1 MFLLFLCTQLL
12 CYFMSLVNA
21 IDALLYG
28 GDDLQDEAFTIVLAV
43 VQTGD
48 LHVDFRCGIYRKTLL
63 HVAAARGSVFTM
75 RRLLELGAMPSV
87 KDAEG
92 RVPMHCAVTSWRNST
107 GQCDALEKCKLLP
120 VADLS
125 NYTSG
130 QTPLW
135 LLAHHLLVRGSTDST
150 APHMVLKLVQLLQWI
165 VDQPECEL
173 NKVDDGGRTSADVL
187 NFYIGMAPYALVVR
201 TAMAQRARWSTLR
214 AAWTGAVAGAA
225 LFNESER

>member
-1 MFLLFLCTQLL
+1 
-12 CYFMSLVNA
+12 MSLVNA
-21 IDALLYG
+21 IDTLLYG
-28 GDDLQDEAFTIVLAV
+28 RDDLQDEAFTVVLAA

-48 LHVDFRCGIYRKTLL
+48 LHVDFRCGMSRKTLL

-75 RRLLELGAMPSV
+75 RRLLELGALPSV

-92 RVPMHCAVTSWRNST
+92 RVPMHHAVTSWRNST

-125 NYTSG
+125 DNTSV

-135 LLAHHLLVRGSTDST
+135 FLAQHLLVRGSTDST

-173 NKVDDGGRTSADVL
+173 NKVDDGGRTLTDVL
-187 NFYIGMAPYALVVR
+187 NFYTGMAPYALVVR
-201 TAMAQRARWSTLR
+201 TATEQRARWSLLR
-214 AAWTGAVAGAA
+214 ATWIASVAAA
-225 LFNESER
+225 